1 MAKERNILALTGTAA
16 IIAVALNFLITTIN
30 KHKNNYKSTN
40 KDIPRS
46 NVRVNLSASEIL
58 KLADQIIAKSK
69 AVHHKIAS
77 VPLDEVTYA
86 NCILP
91 LADLEAEQFPLVQS
105 CVFPKMVTVLDDVRK
120 ASDEAERRIDAHVLI
135 CSVNTSEV
143 EGEGGEQYREEKIK
157 EKEEVEDERKG
168 REFGVTYELRL
179 NREMEMISKC
189 EDVYRVINTFAAKM
203 EQINPEAKRYVQCL
217 VKGFER
223 NGMNLTLSKREEVQ
237 RLRTRIDELSMQYV
251 QNLRDDGSFILFNE
265 RELDG
270 MPPKFIKSLDKAE
283 NGQFKITLRRHHI
296 SPLLDHCKVG
306 ATRKR
311 VAVAYGQRCGKA
323 NLPIVEN
330 MTGGG
335 FGVDLVQL
343 RHKLARLLGYSSY
356 VDYAVERRMAKNS
369 AKVFEFLEHISA
381 RLTDLAAKEL
391 GALKDLKKNEEGD
404 SPFGIEDILYYLKR
418 AEEQKFCVDR

>member
-135 CSVNTSEV
+135 C
-143 EGEGGEQYREEKIK
+143 
-157 EKEEVEDERKG
+157 
-168 REFGVTYELRL
+168 
-179 NREMEMISKC
+179 SKC

-369 AKVFEFLEHISA
+369 AKVCI
-381 RLTDLAAKEL
+381 T
-391 GALKDLKKNEEGD
+391 
-404 SPFGIEDILYYLKR
+404 
-418 AEEQKFCVDR
+418 FCG